1 MVEGMSMREAARVFG
16 LHRDTVRKMLAY
28 SVPPSYRRQTPPRR
42 PKLEPFTG
50 VIDRILEDDL
60 RRPRKQRHTAKRIF
74 ERLRDEYGLDGGYT
88 TVKDYVREH
97 RRQTREMFVPLSHP
111 PGHAQCDFGEALV
124 VIGGVERKAHC
135 FVIDLPHSD
144 GCFVKAYPAETTEAF
159 LDGHVSAF
167 SFLGGV
173 PRSILYDNTRLAVA
187 KILGDGRRQRTRA
200 FTELQSHYLFED
212 RFGRPGKG
220 NDKGKVEGLV
230 GYVRRNF
237 LVPVQPFESFDAL
250 NAYLER
256 RCLERMDRKLRG
268 HMETIGQRMER
279 DLDALLPLPSVAY
292 DACEKQAGRVSS
304 LSLVRYKTND
314 YSVPVAYGYRDVL
327 VRGYVD
333 EVVISCGSEVIAK
346 HPRSYELDDFVYDP
360 IHYLPLLEKKTGAL
374 DQAAPLQ
381 GWALPEEF
389 GTLRRLLESRMGRRG
404 KREYVQVL
412 RLLETFSQ
420 QEVHA
425 AVKDA
430 LRLGAISFDAV
441 KHLLLC
447 RLEGRPPRLDLE
459 LYPYL
464 PRVRVSTTSAGDYL
478 TLLSGEGGMNHR
490 STLLLEHHLK
500 ELKLPSFLREYGKMA
515 AQCAAEGV
523 DHPQYLLRLAELELI
538 DRHQR
543 MVERRI
549 RAARFPAVKSLDT
562 FDFPAIPSLNKSL
575 VMELARCE
583 YIQRR
588 ENIIAVGNSGTGKT
602 HVALGLGLA
611 ACQRG
616 MSVGF
621 TTAAALVHEMM
632 EARDERRLL
641 NLQRQLSRLNLLII
655 DELGFVPLSTTGAE
669 LLFEVFSQRYERG
682 SILVTTNLPFD
693 EWTEVFGSE
702 RLTGALLDRLTHH
715 VHILEM
721 NGESYRLKRS
731 RENAAAQA
739 PDESDHPEAV
749 PEAVLTHP
757 PSLLPACLC
766 DTSTEQ
772 LARTFTLANDL
783 SGGTLLLRPTGMF
796 CRRP

>member
-1 MVEGMSMREAARVFG
+1 MYSVDVYLRVRRAVMVDGMSMREAARVFG

-28 SVPPSYRRQTPPRR
+28 SVPPGYRRQSPPRK
-42 PKLEPFTG
+42 PKLEPYTG

-74 ERLRDEYGLDGGYT
+74 ERLRDEYGFDGGYT
-88 TVKDYVREH
+88 TVKDYVREN
-97 RRQTREMFVPLSHP
+97 RRQTREMFVPLSHA

-135 FVIDLPHSD
+135 FV
-144 GCFVKAYPAETTEAF
+144 KAYPAETTEAF
-159 LDGHVSAF
+159 LDGHVSALA
-167 SFLGGV
+167 FLGGV
-173 PRSILYDNTRLAVA
+173 PRSILYNNTRLAVA
-187 KILGDGRRQRTRA
+187 KILGDGCRQRTRA

-237 LVPVQPFESFDAL
+237 LVPVPSFESFDAL
-250 NAYLER
+250 NACLER

-279 DLDALLPLPSVAY
+279 DLDALLPLPPVAY

-346 HPRSYELDDFVYDP
+346 HPRSYERDDFVYDP

-412 RLLETFSQ
+412 RLLETGSARSGERCPPAGSHQ
-420 QEVHA
+420 
-425 AVKDA
+425 
-430 LRLGAISFDAV
+430 LRRRETPAPV
-441 KHLLLC
+441 
-447 RLEGRPPRLDLE
+447 
-459 LYPYL
+459 
-464 PRVRVSTTSAGDYL
+464 SAGGAAAPAGPGA
-478 TLLSGEGGMNHR
+478 LSPPATGPGEHHVRRGLHDLAVGEGGMNHR

-515 AQCAAEGV
+515 AQCAAENA

-549 RAARFPAVKSLDT
+549 RAARFPAVKSLDS
-562 FDFPAIPSLNKSL
+562 FDFPAIPSLNKTL

-588 ENIIAVGNSGTGKT
+588 ENAIAVGNSGAGKT
-602 HVALGLGLA
+602 HVALGLA

-621 TTAAALVHEMM
+621 TTAAGLMHEMM

-655 DELGFVPLSTTGAE
+655 DELGFVPLSTTEAE

-682 SILVTTNLPFD
+682 SIMVTINLPFD

-731 RENAAAQA
+731 RENAGSQA
-739 PDESDHPEAV
+739 SEEPDDA
-749 PEAVLTHP
+749 
-757 PSLLPACLC
+757 
-766 DTSTEQ
+766 
-772 LARTFTLANDL
+772 
-783 SGGTLLLRPTGMF
+783 
-796 CRRP
+796 